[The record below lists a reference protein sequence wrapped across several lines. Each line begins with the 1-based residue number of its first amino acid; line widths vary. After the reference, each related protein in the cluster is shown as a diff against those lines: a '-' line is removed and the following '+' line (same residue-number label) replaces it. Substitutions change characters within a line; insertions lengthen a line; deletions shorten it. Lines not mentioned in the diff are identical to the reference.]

1 MIGLIIPITNKCPN
15 LKQTLLSI
23 MLQSIKDKLNIVL
36 VTNKLNKH
44 KSTIDLFLSKLNITI
59 LESKDKKTIE
69 ELKEYAIS
77 NTNNE
82 YIMFLDENTYL
93 YDAFSLS
100 TLYNQLLNDNSDF
113 IIGNTVNL
121 INNNYYNTFNI
132 YDNSNNK
139 IYKRSYLTKNNI
151 VFTNETL
158 FTTTTYLYNN
168 KYSYSDS
175 ITSVNINAIELID
188 KKIIKN
194 IISSIKELST
204 NIDKDIIK
212 EYINNIIR
220 NTNDKYLN
228 SNIKYSSILKELE
241 TLYDI
246 YK

>member
-1 MIGLIIPITNKCPN
+1 MIDLIIPITSKCPN

-44 KSTIDLFLSKLNITI
+44 KSIIDLFLPKLNISI

-69 ELKEYAIS
+69 KLKEYALS
-77 NTNNE
+77 NTTNE

-121 INNNYYNTFNI
+121 IDNNYYNTFSI

-139 IYKRSYLTKNNI
+139 IYKRSYLNKNNI
-151 VFTNETL
+151 IFTNESL
-158 FTTTTYLYNN
+158 FTATTYLYNRL
-168 KYSYSDS
+168 YSYSDS
-175 ITSVNINAIELID
+175 ITSVNINTIELID
-188 KKIIKN
+188 KKVIKN

-204 NIDKDIIK
+204 NIDKNFIK

-228 SNIKYSSILKELE
+228 SNIKYNGILKDLE
-241 TLYDI
+241 KLYDE
-246 YK
+246 YN

>member
-1 MIGLIIPITNKCPN
+1 MIDLIIPITSKCPN
-15 LKQTLLSI
+15 LNQTLLSI

-36 VTNKLNKH
+36 VTNKLNNH
-44 KSTIDLFLSKLNITI
+44 KSIIDLFLPKLNISI

-69 ELKEYAIS
+69 KLKEYALS
-77 NTNNE
+77 NTTNE

-121 INNNYYNTFNI
+121 IDNNYYNTFSI

-139 IYKRSYLTKNNI
+139 IYKRSYLNKNNI
-151 VFTNETL
+151 IFTNESL
-158 FTTTTYLYNN
+158 FTATTYLYNRL
-168 KYSYSDS
+168 YSYSDS
-175 ITSVNINAIELID
+175 ITSVNINTIELID
-188 KKIIKN
+188 KKVIKN

-204 NIDKDIIK
+204 NIDKNFIK

-228 SNIKYSSILKELE
+228 SNIKYNGILKELE
-241 TLYDI
+241 KLYDE
-246 YK
+246 YN

>member
-1 MIGLIIPITNKCPN
+1 MIDLIIPITNKCPN

-36 VTNKLNKH
+36 VTNKSNKH
-44 KSTIDLFLSKLNITI
+44 KSIIDLFLHKLNITI

-69 ELKEYAIS
+69 ELKEYALS

-121 INNNYYNTFNI
+121 IDNNYYNTFSI

-139 IYKRSYLTKNNI
+139 IYKRSYLNKNNI
-151 VFTNETL
+151 IFTNESL

-168 KYSYSDS
+168 IYSYSDS
-175 ITSVNINAIELID
+175 ITSVNINTIELID
-188 KKIIKN
+188 KKVIKN

-204 NIDKDIIK
+204 NIDKNIIK

-228 SNIKYSSILKELE
+228 SNIKYNSILKELE
-241 TLYDI
+241 TLYDT
-246 YK
+246 YN

>member
-1 MIGLIIPITNKCPN
+1 MIDLIIPITNKCPN

-168 KYSYSDS
+168 IYSYSDS

-194 IISSIKELST
+194 IISSIKKLST

>member
-1 MIGLIIPITNKCPN
+1 MIDLIIPITNKCPS

-168 KYSYSDS
+168 IYSYSDS

>member
-1 MIGLIIPITNKCPN
+1 MIDLIIPITNKCPN

-44 KSTIDLFLSKLNITI
+44 KSIIDLFLPKLNISI

-69 ELKEYAIS
+69 KLKEYALS
-77 NTNNE
+77 NTTNE

-121 INNNYYNTFNI
+121 IDNNYYNTFSI

-139 IYKRSYLTKNNI
+139 IYKRSYLNKNNI
-151 VFTNETL
+151 IFTNESL
-158 FTTTTYLYNN
+158 FTATTYLYNRL
-168 KYSYSDS
+168 YSYSDS
-175 ITSVNINAIELID
+175 ITSVNINTIELID
-188 KKIIKN
+188 KKVIKN

-204 NIDKDIIK
+204 NIDKNFIK

-228 SNIKYSSILKELE
+228 SNIKYNGILKELE
-241 TLYDI
+241 KLYDE
-246 YK
+246 YN

>member
-121 INNNYYNTFNI
+121 KKNNYYNTFNI
-132 YDNSNNK
+132 YE
-139 IYKRSYLTKNNI
+139 I
-151 VFTNETL
+151 V
-158 FTTTTYLYNN
+158 
-168 KYSYSDS
+168 
-175 ITSVNINAIELID
+175 
-188 KKIIKN
+188 IIKY
-194 IISSIKELST
+194 IKDH
-204 NIDKDIIK
+204 I
-212 EYINNIIR
+212 
-220 NTNDKYLN
+220 
-228 SNIKYSSILKELE
+228 
-241 TLYDI
+241 
-246 YK
+246 

>member
-139 IYKRSYLTKNNI
+139 IYKRSYLNKNNI